1 MAESKKMASSVV
13 EKRALGFSDLPG
25 EVRNMIYWP
34 LLTSPLED
42 LSDLAAPSATS
53 SSSNPSST
61 SAPTSDQSS
70 AETNTNN
77 DTITASSDKAK
88 DRTLKTKESKP
99 PHLCPAILAT
109 SSAINAEATLLLYT
123 HNTFTATITAASVL
137 TPHAPALFPSEHR
150 LIRHTRSWTIVID
163 LVASTPDSWGLTEW
177 DWQETVDD
185 GRDVLDGI
193 KTRVRH
199 VCRALEHLACLEK
212 VTIRVVSDYPWQ
224 LRSRYAGL
232 GMVRLLGEFKTVR
245 AGKVKIE
252 GAGALVR
259 QRSVVNVR
267 KAMLGAVDVS
277 AVEVFAD
284 SWA

>member
-1 MAESKKMASSVV
+1 MASSIV

-34 LLTSPLED
+34 LPISSLED
-42 LSDLAAPSATS
+42 RPDHAAPSTKPS
-53 SSSNPSST
+53 SSKTSST
-61 SAPTSDQSS
+61 SAPTSDQSN
-70 AETNTNN
+70 AETNTNDN
-77 DTITASSDKAK
+77 TTTALSDEAK
-88 DRTLKTKESKP
+88 DQTPKTKATKP
-99 PHLCPAILAT
+99 HHLCPEILAT
-109 SSAINAEATLLLYT
+109 SHAINAEATLLLYAL
-123 HNTFTATITAASVL
+123 NTFTATITAASVL
-137 TPHAPALFPSEHR
+137 TPHAPALVPSEHR

-163 LVASTPDSWGLTEW
+163 LVASTPDSWGLTQW

-245 AGKVKIE
+245 AGKVEIE

-259 QRSVVNVR
+259 RRSVVNVR
-267 KAMLGAVDVS
+267 KAMLGKVDVS
-277 AVEVFAD
+277 AVEVLAD